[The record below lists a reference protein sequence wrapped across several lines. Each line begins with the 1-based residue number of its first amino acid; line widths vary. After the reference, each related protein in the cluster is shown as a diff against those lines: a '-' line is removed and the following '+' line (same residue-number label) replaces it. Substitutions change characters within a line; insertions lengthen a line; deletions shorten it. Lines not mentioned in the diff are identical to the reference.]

1 MVNKLVLE
9 NLKHRPLRTLLT
21 AFTIGMQVTM
31 ILTLVGISRGLLA
44 DSAIRARSTGA
55 DIWVRPPG
63 SSAISFSSAGMS
75 EKMVGY
81 FRKQPHV
88 VMATGM
94 MIQPIGGVN
103 TVAGIDLEEFTRIS
117 GGFRYLEGAPFKND
131 QEIIIDEF
139 YAKQNAKHAGDTVT
153 ILNRPWKVAGVVEAG
168 KLGRMF
174 VPMHTLQDLTGNTG
188 KLSQI
193 LLKLD
198 DPKYTNGVVAL
209 LKKELPDYQ
218 IYSIEEFTSMFSVS
232 NVPGLNTFIAVI
244 IGLSIVLGFMVV
256 SLTMYAAVLERTR
269 EIGVLKALG
278 ASPVYVLNILLRE
291 TAVLAVI
298 GWIAGIGLSFV
309 ARWAIQTFVPASLT
323 QQIVP
328 DWWPTVFL
336 VALAGAMLGAVY
348 PGLKA
353 ARQDAIEALSY
364 D

>member
-1 MVNKLVLE
+1 M
-9 NLKHRPLRTLLT
+9 
-21 AFTIGMQVTM
+21 M
-31 ILTLVGISRGLLA
+31 LTLVGISRGLLA
-44 DSAIRARSTGA
+44 DSAERARGVGA

-88 VMATGM
+88 KMATGM
-94 MIQPIGGVN
+94 VIHPIGGVS
-103 TVAGIDLEEFTRIS
+103 TVTGIDLGEFTTIS
-117 GGFRYLEGAPFKND
+117 GGFHYLQGGPFTGPD
-131 QEIIIDEF
+131 QVIVDEY
-139 YAKQNAKHAGDTVT
+139 YAQQNKKSAGDTVQM
-153 ILNRPWKVAGVVEAG
+153 LNRPWKISGIVSAG
-168 KLGRMF
+168 KLGRLF
-174 VPMHTLQDLTGNTG
+174 VPIDTLQDLTGNTG

-193 LLKLD
+193 LIKLD
-198 DPKYTNGVVAL
+198 DHRLTNQVVAS

-218 IYSIEEFTSMFSVS
+218 IYSIEEFTSMFTVS

-278 ASPVYVLNILLRE
+278 ASPFYVLNILLRE

-298 GWIAGIGLSFV
+298 GWFAGILMTFV
-309 ARWAIQTFVPASLT
+309 ARWAIMTFVPASLT
-323 QQIVP
+323 QQIVA
-328 DWWPTVFL
+328 DWWPTAFA
-336 VALAGAMLGAVY
+336 VALAGALLGAVY

>member
-1 MVNKLVLE
+1 
-9 NLKHRPLRTLLT
+9 LLT

-44 DSAIRARSTGA
+44 ESAARAKGTGA

-63 SSAISFSSAGMS
+63 ASAISFSSAGMS

-81 FRKQPHV
+81 FAKQPHV
-88 VMATGM
+88 KMATGM
-94 MIQPIGGVN
+94 VIHPIGGVN
-103 TVAGIDLEEFTRIS
+103 TVTGIDLDEFTRIS
-117 GGFRYLEGAPFKND
+117 GGFRYLQGGPF
-131 QEIIIDEF
+131 QGPYELIVDEF
-139 YAKQNAKHAGDTVT
+139 YARQNQKNAGDAVQL
-153 ILNRPWKVAGVVEAG
+153 LNRPWRIAGVVEAG

-174 VPMHTLQDLTGNTG
+174 VPIKTLQDLTGNTG

-193 LLKLD
+193 LIKLD
-198 DPKYTNGVVAL
+198 GPKFTDSVVAD
-209 LKKELPDYQ
+209 LKKALPDYQ
-218 IYSIEEFTSMFSVS
+218 IYSIEEFTSMFTVT
-232 NVPGLNTFIAVI
+232 NVPGLNAFIAVI
-244 IGLSIVLGFMVV
+244 IGLSVVLGFMVV

-278 ASPVYVLNILLRE
+278 ASPVYVLNILMRE

-298 GWIAGIGLSFV
+298 GWIAGILLSFV
-309 ARWAIQTFVPASLT
+309 ARWAIKTFVPASLT

-328 DWWPTVFL
+328 DWWPTAL
-336 VALAGAMLGAVY
+336 GVALAGALLGAVY

-353 ARQDAIEALSY
+353 SRQDAIEALSY